1 MRTEDLRAMRT
12 EDVREM
18 QDLREMRKEVW
29 PE

>member
-1 MRTEDLRAMRT
+1 MRTEDLSEMRT
-12 EDVREM
+12 QDVREM